1 MRAPLLAP
9 TRPRKEATGFQEDGR
24 KPGMPLPTLSWM
36 PAPFDKAD
44 VAAMKAL
51 REGTA
56 TGAQQQRAL
65 AWIVE
70 YAARTYVNPFVPDS
84 DRASSHGMG
93 CMHVGNQIV
102 KLLNWRLQVNDE
114 QGR

>member
-1 MRAPLLAP
+1 
-9 TRPRKEATGFQEDGR
+9 
-24 KPGMPLPTLSWM
+24 MPWM
-36 PAPFDKAD
+36 PAPFDRSD

-51 REGTA
+51 RDGTA
-56 TGAQQQRAL
+56 SSEQQKRAL

-70 YAARTYVNPFVPDS
+70 YAARTYVNPYVPGS
-84 DRASSHGMG
+84 KIGADRDFGCG

-102 KLLNWRLQVNDE
+102 KLLNWRTESNDE